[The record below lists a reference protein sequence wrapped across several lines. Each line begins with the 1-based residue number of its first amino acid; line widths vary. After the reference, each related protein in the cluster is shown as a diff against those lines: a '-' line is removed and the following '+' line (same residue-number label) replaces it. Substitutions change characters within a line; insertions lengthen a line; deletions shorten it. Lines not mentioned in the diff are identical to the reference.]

1 MVGVVTSVFDLMGKT
16 SDPKLEEQ
24 VVLDRVDKMFDVSR
38 HFSARS
44 QHNTSFSL
52 QKLDLDGDGFVSL
65 EEFLLVCSR
74 DENYCR
80 SIHAYS
86 NVVV

>member
-38 HFSARS
+38 H
-44 QHNTSFSL
+44 SFQLDPNIIHIFL